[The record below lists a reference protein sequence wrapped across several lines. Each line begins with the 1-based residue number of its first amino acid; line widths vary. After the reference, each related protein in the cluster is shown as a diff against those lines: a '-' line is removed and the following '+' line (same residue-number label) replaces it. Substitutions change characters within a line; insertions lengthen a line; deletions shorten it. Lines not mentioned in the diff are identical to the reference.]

1 MYGLMDYYKLDVRLT
16 EEDVSC
22 AEWDNLSRTTNPAS
36 RVLVAEILSEAHR
49 LARTEAVC
57 KIVPVLKA
65 TDKKI
70 FLADGQAFTSSLLAS
85 LAGSA
90 QSIAL
95 IICTLGQ
102 AIDRRV
108 GDYNRMGLP
117 AHSYF
122 LDVAGTCIVEA
133 ASRRLAALVKKH
145 VETLGLKT
153 TIPLGPGHS
162 YWENL
167 MDQKIIYNL
176 TNPWQIGVNMLSNGI
191 MLPKKSMSMVIGIG
205 KEFPPSAENHC
216 HYCSMGQK
224 CPLSRA
230 GNPSQEQD
238 STF

>member
-36 RVLVAEILSEAHR
+36 RVMVSEILLEAHQ

-57 KIVPVLKA
+57 KTVPVLKA
-65 TDKKI
+65 TDRKI
-70 FLADGQAFTSSLLAS
+70 VLADGQTLTSSLLAR

-90 QSIAL
+90 QSMAL

-108 GDYNRMGLP
+108 EEYSRMGLP

-122 LDVAGTCIVEA
+122 LDVAGTCIIEA
-133 ASRRLAALVKKH
+133 ASRQLVSKVKKQ

-162 YWENL
+162 YWKKL
-167 MDQKIIYNL
+167 TDQKIIYNL
-176 TNPWQIGVNMLSNGI
+176 ANPSEIGVSMLISGM
-191 MLPKKSMSMVIGIG
+191 MLPKKSMSTVIGIG
-205 KEFPPSAENHC
+205 PEFPPSAENHC

-230 GNPSQEQD
+230 ANSLSE
-238 STF
+238 

>member
-1 MYGLMDYYKLDVRLT
+1 MYGLMEYYKLDVRLT

-36 RVLVAEILSEAHR
+36 RVLVSEILNEAHQ

-57 KIVPVLKA
+57 KTLPVLKA
-65 TDKKI
+65 TDRKI
-70 FLADGQAFTSSLLAS
+70 VLADGQTLTSSLLAR
-85 LAGSA
+85 LAGPARSM
-90 QSIAL
+90 AL

-108 GDYNRMGLP
+108 EEYNRMGLP

-122 LDVAGTCIVEA
+122 LDVAGTCIIEA
-133 ASRRLAALVKKH
+133 ACRQLVTRVKKQ
-145 VETLGLKT
+145 VETHGFKT

-167 MDQKIIYNL
+167 RDQIIIYNL
-176 TNPWQIGVNMLSNGI
+176 TNPSKIGVSMLSSGM

-205 KEFPPSAENHC
+205 HDFPPSAENHC
-216 HYCSMGQK
+216 HYCSMGQR

-230 GNPSQEQD
+230 VNPL
-238 STF
+238 